1 MTQIDVPN
9 TVSLVEE
16 ATGAHAL
23 AGSAGHP
30 SNQATGQTTSEAHPT
45 ANLWA
50 CVQAPVNRVEAA
62 CALLGLDERALRQ
75 LGAAEM
81 LTTPITGSL
90 LDNGHRILDQPGFPH
105 SNLDLAAE
113 VAAGLRVLNAAGTAL
128 EAIPSW
134 AYDDERLR
142 HARGAHARTQALAA
156 HSAFHEPSVIDAAS
170 RRTSST
176 FSDAALSLQTLL
188 PLVDA
193 RTMRQHELA
202 VAILGHAAAA
212 GIRPALEIRDGIAV
226 CGRIAYRHSGCRG
239 AEGPSGLRVG
249 SLLIDVPDYR
259 GEPRSVAVDRLRS
272 RAGKRT
278 AILVESAME
287 LGEYEAVIR
296 AELLGPALP

>member
-1 MTQIDVPN
+1 MTQIDLPN
-9 TVSLVEE
+9 TMSVVE
-16 ATGAHAL
+16 AANADHSVTQPTGHVNGRT
-23 AGSAGHP
+23 AGQG
-30 SNQATGQTTSEAHPT
+30 TSEAHPT

-50 CVQAPVNRVEAA
+50 CVQAPVNRVDAA
-62 CALLGLDERALRQ
+62 HALLGLDQRALRQ

-105 SNLDLAAE
+105 SQLELAAE
-113 VAAGLRVLNAAGTAL
+113 VAAGLRVLNAAGSAL
-128 EAIPSW
+128 EAIPTW

-156 HSAFHEPSVIDAAS
+156 HSAFHEQSVVDAAS

-176 FSDAALSLQTLL
+176 FSETALSLRTLL
-188 PLVDA
+188 PLVDS
-193 RTMRQHELA
+193 RTSLQHEL
-202 VAILGHAAAA
+202 VLVVLGHAAAA

-226 CGRIAYRHSGCRG
+226 CGRIAYRHSGNRG
-239 AEGPSGLRVG
+239 SEGPSGLRVG

-259 GEPRSVAVDRLRS
+259 GEPRSVALERLRS

-278 AILVESAME
+278 AILVESATE
-287 LGEYEAVIR
+287 LTEFEAVIR